1 MFKNY
6 LTVAL
11 RNIAKHRLYSFI
23 NIAGLAV
30 GLASAILILLLVRD
44 ELSYDTWI
52 PGTDNLYR
60 AEVSFHAPGRDQ
72 FDLAPA
78 MFPLGP
84 GMQSE
89 IPQVQAATRIGGQ
102 KSAVR
107 YGDKNFFED
116 VQIADPNL
124 FQVIQLPLVKGD
136 PAQVLKD
143 PNSAVIS
150 ESIAR
155 KYFGDADPIGKVVQL
170 DAGPTVQITGVMKD
184 LPTNTHLEVSFIIPI
199 TSKAARNVEDE
210 MKRPRWTSA
219 NWYTYVRVAPGT
231 DPKVLTDG
239 MARLFRKNVNPKDF
253 GLSQDVSELIK
264 PMVIRFTD
272 IHLGSNV
279 QAEMKPNSDWT
290 TVYGFAA
297 IAGLILLIACINFMN
312 LATARAMQ
320 RSREVSLRKVV
331 GADRSQLIV
340 QFLGESI
347 LLSVLALVLALA
359 FVEIVLP
366 YFAQFLDRDLSLNYF
381 ADWDVSVG
389 VLALAV
395 LAGILGGLY
404 PAFIISGFRPA
415 LVLKANR
422 SGQSGSGWLR
432 SGLVVMQFAISIGLG
447 IATAVV
453 YGQTMYARNLELG
466 FARDNTLILTGIGRD
481 QVLPTRESMRAEL
494 ISNPNIAAVSG
505 SNEEPFGGN
514 ENNDLIWSPA
524 SPGDSILIREHTIEP
539 DYFTAYNVPLVAG
552 RYLDRNRGEDMIDVK
567 ENDEVAPDNRSIVI
581 NVSAVKRLGF
591 KSPQDAVGQV
601 VRQGTGPDGKIKVS
615 RTIVGVV
622 ADANFDSLR
631 SPVLPVVFSWNP
643 HGLNYY
649 NIRVKPGH
657 MAEAHEFVERTWNKF
672 IPSLPVRLA
681 FLDENY
687 EKQFAADE
695 KRGEMFAA
703 FAGIAI
709 FIACL
714 GLFGLASFT
723 AERRTKEIG
732 IRKVFGASVTNI
744 VKMLVWQFSIPV
756 LIANLIA
763 WPIAWYYLND
773 WLEHFAY
780 RIDLSPLYFIGAA
793 LVALAIAWGT
803 VSAQAVRAARSR
815 PVNALRYE

>member
-1 MFKNY
+1 MFRNY
-6 LTVAL
+6 MTVAL
-11 RNIAKHRLYSFI
+11 RNIARHRLYSFI

-44 ELSYDTWI
+44 EVSYDRWI
-52 PGTDNLYR
+52 PGSENLYR
-60 AEVSFHAPGRDQ
+60 AGVTFSVPGRENISI
-72 FDLAPA
+72 APA
-78 MFPLGP
+78 MFPLAP
-84 GMQSE
+84 GMKAD
-89 IPQVQAATRIGGQ
+89 IPQVQDATRIGTQ
-102 KSAVR
+102 QSAVR
-107 YGDKNFFED
+107 YGDKNFFEE
-116 VQIADPNL
+116 VQIADSNF
-124 FQVIQLPLVKGD
+124 FQVVQLPLVKGN
-136 PAQVLKD
+136 PAQVLQH

-150 ESIAR
+150 ESVAR

-170 DAGPTVQITGVMKD
+170 DAGPTVQITGVMRD
-184 LPTNTHLEVSFIIPI
+184 LPTNTHLKVDFVIPI
-199 TSKAARNVEDE
+199 LSKAARNAPDE

-219 NWYTYVRVAPGT
+219 NWYTYVRVTPGT
-231 DPKVLTDG
+231 DPKVLLNG
-239 MARLFRKNVNPKDF
+239 IAGLFRKNVNPKEF
-253 GLSQDVSELIK
+253 GLSQDISELLK
-264 PMVIRFTD
+264 PVVIPFNN

-331 GADRSQLIV
+331 GAERRQLIV
-340 QFLGESI
+340 QFLGESV

-366 YFAQFLDRDLSLNYF
+366 YFGQYLDRDIALNYLG
-381 ADWDVSVG
+381 DWDVSLG

-422 SGQSGSGWLR
+422 SGQSGSGTLR
-432 SGLVVMQFAISIGLG
+432 SALVVMQFAISIGLG
-447 IATAVV
+447 IATSVV
-453 YGQTMYARNLELG
+453 YGQTIYARNLELG

-481 QVLPTRESMRAEL
+481 QVAPTRESMRAEL
-494 ISNPNIAAVSG
+494 VSNPDIAAVTG

-514 ENNDLIWSPA
+514 ENNDLITSPA
-524 SPGDSILIREHTIEP
+524 SPGDAILIRQHGVEP

-552 RYLDRNRGEDMIDVK
+552 RYLDRNRGEDQIPVK
-567 ENDEVAPDNRSIVI
+567 ENDEIAPDNRSIII
-581 NVSAVKRLGF
+581 NASAVKRLGF

-601 VRQGTGPDGKIKVS
+601 VRSGTGPDGRIKVS

-631 SPVLPVVFSWNP
+631 SPVLPTVYTWNP
-643 HGLNYY
+643 HGLNHY
-649 NIRVKPGH
+649 NIRVRPGR
-657 MAEAHEFVERTWNKF
+657 MAEAKAFVERTWNKF
-672 IPSLPVRLA
+672 VPSLPVRLA

-687 EKQFAADE
+687 EEQFAADE
-695 KRGEMFAA
+695 KRGQMFAA
-703 FAGIAI
+703 FSAIAI

-714 GLFGLASFT
+714 GLFGLASYT

-732 IRKVFGASVTNI
+732 IRKVFGASVTDV
-744 VKMLVWQFSIPV
+744 VKMLVWQFSIPI

-763 WPIAWYYLND
+763 WPVAYYYLNG
-773 WLEHFAY
+773 WLEKFAY
-780 RIDLSPLYFIGAA
+780 RIDLSPFFFVGAA
-793 LVALAIAWGT
+793 LVALLIGWAT
-803 VSAQAVRAARSR
+803 VSVQAVRAARSR